1 MPKIVDHAERRSSI
15 ISATWRVIAR
25 GGLANTTTREIAK
38 EAGCSTGVLAH
49 YFTDRADI
57 LASALVA
64 AHRGVRAR
72 IEASVGDAQGLEALR
87 RFMLEVLP
95 LNDQGILEARIEAC
109 FWGEA
114 IGNHDLMKIQND
126 EVDSFCARVRALL
139 VQAEKDGELHTSV
152 DIDQT
157 VHQCLILMDGLSIQ
171 SVMYPDRS
179 VAKEQVALLDELL
192 ARLRP

>member
-1 MPKIVDHAERRSSI
+1 MPKIVDHDERRSGI

-72 IEASVGDAQGLEALR
+72 IEASVGDARGLEALR

-126 EVDSFCARVRALL
+126 EVDSFCGRVRALL
-139 VQAEKDGELHTSV
+139 VQAQEDNELREMV
-152 DIDQT
+152 DLDQA

-171 SVMYPDRS
+171 SVMYPERND
-179 VAKEQVALLDELL
+179 AAEQVKILDELL
-192 ARLRP
+192 TRLKP

>member
-1 MPKIVDHAERRSSI
+1 MPKIVDHDERRSSI

-25 GGLANTTTREIAK
+25 GGLSNTTTREIAK

-72 IEASVGDAQGLEALR
+72 IEASVGNTRGLEALR

-95 LNDQGILEARIEAC
+95 LDEQGILEARIEAC

-126 EVDSFCARVRALL
+126 EVDSFCGRVRALL
-139 VQAEKDGELHTSV
+139 VQAEEDHELRDVV
-152 DIDQT
+152 DLDQA

-171 SVMYPDRS
+171 SVMYPERNDAS
-179 VAKEQVALLDELL
+179 EQVTILDELL
-192 ARLRP
+192 TRLRP

>member
-1 MPKIVDHAERRSSI
+1 MPKIVDHDERRSSI

-25 GGLANTTTREIAK
+25 GGLSNTTTREIAK

-72 IEASVGDAQGLEALR
+72 IEASVGNTRGLEALR

-95 LNDQGILEARIEAC
+95 LDDQGILEARIEAC

-126 EVDSFCARVRALL
+126 EVDSFCGRVRALL
-139 VQAEKDGELHTSV
+139 VQAEEDHELRDVV
-152 DIDQT
+152 DLDQA

-171 SVMYPDRS
+171 SVMYPERNDAS
-179 VAKEQVALLDELL
+179 EQVTILDELL
-192 ARLRP
+192 TRLRP

>member
-38 EAGCSTGVLAH
+38 EAGCSTGVLGH

-57 LASALVA
+57 LTSALIA

-72 IEASVGDAQGLEALR
+72 IDQNVGDARGLEALR

-95 LNDQGILEARIEAC
+95 LNDQGLLEARIEAC

-114 IGNHDLMKIQND
+114 VGNQDLMKIQND
-126 EVDSFCARVRALL
+126 EVDSFCDRVRALL
-139 VQAEKDGELHTSV
+139 VEAEEDRELRRLV
-152 DIDQT
+152 DIDQA

-171 SVMYPDRS
+171 SVMYPERNDTE
-179 VAKEQVALLDELL
+179 EQVAILDELL
-192 ARLRP
+192 TRLRP